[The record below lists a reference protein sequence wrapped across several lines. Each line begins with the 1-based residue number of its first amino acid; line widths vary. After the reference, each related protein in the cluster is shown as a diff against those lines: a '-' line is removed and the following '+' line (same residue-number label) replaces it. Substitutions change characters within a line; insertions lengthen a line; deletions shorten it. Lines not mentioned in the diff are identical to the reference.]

1 MNSIYEHLISAL
13 KEHSFSI
20 LLHVYE
26 AYSVQTPTYP
36 AIVVDEV
43 INREKVSVGRQERV
57 TQLAY
62 RFEIHCRD
70 EWDEAAQAPISRRQV
85 AQRLGSEVDQM
96 VRETLG
102 LTRTG
107 DPAYLPAA
115 DQTVGRYVLTYQCY
129 LSDDYIYQEGV

>member
-1 MNSIYEHLISAL
+1 MNSIYEHLISTL
-13 KEHSFSI
+13 NKHSFSI
-20 LLHVYE
+20 PLHVYE
-26 AYSVQTPTYP
+26 AYSVGQPIYP

-70 EWDEAAQAPISRRQV
+70 EWDEEAQAPISRRQV
-85 AQRLGSEVDQM
+85 AQRLGSELDQV
-96 VRETLG
+96 VRDQLG